1 LAQSEDGIK
10 AKTVVMHRVLR
21 FRIVVR
27 QKLVPAHALRRSVRL
42 RKREAP
48 EVCPES
54 SEIEA
59 GVRAPALLKT
69 IKVEVSVDT
78 VQDAVPLQRT
88 VDRTL
93 PPRRPRRALFPVL
106 SNAVMEAI
114 DQIRSGGHRLK
125 PRLRSSNP
133 HIERRAAV
141 WFHAGKHD
149 LALVQSGQRLSD
161 PLRCVPDGSDAAAMS
176 EVLAQV

>member
-1 LAQSEDGIK
+1 MRVVTVRVGFPLSETLAQSEDGIK
-10 AKTVVMHRVLR
+10 VKTIVMHRVLC
-21 FRIVVR
+21 FRVVVR
-27 QKLVPAHALRRSVRL
+27 QKLVPAHAIRRIVIV
-42 RKREAP
+42 RKREAQ

-59 GVRAPALLKT
+59 GVRAPARFET
-69 IKVEVSVDT
+69 IKVEISVDT
-78 VQDAVPLQRT
+78 VQDAIPLQRT

-93 PPRRPRRALFPVL
+93 PLRRPRRVL
-106 SNAVMEAI
+106 LNAVMEAI

-141 WFHAGKHD
+141 AWFHAGKHD
-149 LALVQSGQRLSD
+149 LTLVQSGQRLSD
-161 PLRCVPDGSDAAAMS
+161 
-176 EVLAQV
+176 